1 MYKDIRYVED
11 LRYVEGA
18 NITNFHLSYIF
29 IIYICLKQNYIEQYK
44 SLQFNP
50 NTLFSGYR
58 ILWLT
63 GIDKKPGAIQDF

>member
-1 MYKDIRYVED
+1 MQKD

-58 ILWLT
+58 IL
-63 GIDKKPGAIQDF
+63 